1 MQTIQPQ
8 TTKYTYKGI
17 KRKQNVSMSNSS
29 EMQLRKLYKLR
40 SHNFPQSIRS
50 MRLIENSQKKKIHHS
65 FQTDIL
71 HKIKVEKLILKNFAA
86 TKQQAI

>member
-1 MQTIQPQ
+1 
-8 TTKYTYKGI
+8 
-17 KRKQNVSMSNSS
+17 
-29 EMQLRKLYKLR
+29 
-40 SHNFPQSIRS
+40 

-71 HKIKVEKLILKNFAA
+71 HKIKVEKLIFKNFAA